1 MARKILVADDS
12 PAIQKR
18 AAGLLAGEGIEVVT
32 VANGI
37 AAIKKLSTVNPHIV
51 LADVSMPGKDGYEV
65 CDYIKKSPEYG
76 KTVVLLIVSDME
88 PYDEMRGRR
97 VRSDGIVKKPF
108 TGSALQ
114 DVIQTYLA
122 RIRIEPPPP
131 PEQPAEASVASESL
145 RVPEPE
151 EEIEEIQVEEK
162 LPEPDFSALKEP
174 LAIGDF
180 PTEQPPAAVE
190 VEPAGEASSPS
201 AVTEPSH
208 EEKVD
213 IGEVS
218 LGFPDAGSEPKLVE
232 SAEESTEPGD
242 AASSDLDKT
251 VLFMNPIEVADP
263 VLQDETIVMSSTETS
278 EGKSPELAV
287 SENPLEAPSPRGK
300 DASISA
306 TSLEKFSLEDAVE
319 GNIRLGP
326 TGPEAGESQ
335 PVEKAAAAEPAPG
348 PQKVDLETV
357 RSVVE
362 RTVLRMMPEITEE
375 VIERVTKALK
385 SELEKK

>member
-1 MARKILVADDS
+1 MARKILIADDS

-37 AAIKKLSTVNPHIV
+37 AAIKKLSIVNPHIV

-76 KTVVLLIVSDME
+76 KTVVLLVVSDME

-97 VRSDGIVKKPF
+97 VRADGIVKKPF
-108 TGSALQ
+108 TGSDLQ
-114 DVIQTYLA
+114 DVIQSYLA
-122 RIRIEPPPP
+122 RIRDEPP
-131 PEQPAEASVASESL
+131 PEQPAEASAAAESL
-145 RVPEPE
+145 PVPEPE

-180 PTEQPPAAVE
+180 PTELPPVAVE
-190 VEPAGEASSPS
+190 VEPAAEASSTP
-201 AVTEPSH
+201 AVTEPSD

-218 LGFPDAGSEPKLVE
+218 LGVPDAGSEPKLVE
-232 SAEESTEPGD
+232 STEEPTEPAQAPSLD
-242 AASSDLDKT
+242 PDKT
-251 VLFMNPIEVADP
+251 VLFMSPIEVADP
-263 VLQDETIVMSSTETS
+263 VMQDETIVLPPAETS
-278 EGKSPELAV
+278 EEKSPEPSF
-287 SENPLEAPSPRGK
+287 SEIPLKGPSPAGE
-300 DASISA
+300 DASVTA

-319 GNIRLGP
+319 GNVRLGP
-326 TGPEAGESQ
+326 VGPEAGESQ

-348 PQKVDLETV
+348 PQRVDLETV

>member
-1 MARKILVADDS
+1 
-12 PAIQKR
+12 
-18 AAGLLAGEGIEVVT
+18 
-32 VANGI
+32 
-37 AAIKKLSTVNPHIV
+37 
-51 LADVSMPGKDGYEV
+51 
-65 CDYIKKSPEYG
+65 
-76 KTVVLLIVSDME
+76 
-88 PYDEMRGRR
+88 MRGRR

-108 TGSALQ
+108 TGSDLQ

-263 VLQDETIVMSSTETS
+263 VLQDETIVMPSTETS
-278 EGKSPELAV
+278 EGKSPEPAV
-287 SENPLEAPSPRGK
+287 SENPWRLRPREARTHPFRPPAWRSFPSRMRSRAIFGWGRRGPRPVSPSPLKKPRQP
-300 DASISA
+300 SRRR
-306 TSLEKFSLEDAVE
+306 TS
-319 GNIRLGP
+319 
-326 TGPEAGESQ
+326 
-335 PVEKAAAAEPAPG
+335 
-348 PQKVDLETV
+348 
-357 RSVVE
+357 
-362 RTVLRMMPEITEE
+362 
-375 VIERVTKALK
+375 K
-385 SELEKK
+385 S

>member
-18 AAGLLAGEGIEVVT
+18 AAGLLAAEGIEVVT

-88 PYDEMRGRR
+88 PYDEMRGSR

-108 TGSALQ
+108 TGSDLQ

-122 RIRIEPPPP
+122 RIRIEPPP
-131 PEQPAEASVASESL
+131 EQPAEASVAPESL
-145 RVPEPE
+145 PVPKPE

-218 LGFPDAGSEPKLVE
+218 LDVPDAGSEPKLVA
-232 SAEESTEPGD
+232 SAEESTELGD

-263 VLQDETIVMSSTETS
+263 VLQDETIVMPSTETS
-278 EGKSPELAV
+278 EEKSPEPAV
-287 SENPLEAPSPRGK
+287 SENPLEAPSPRGE

-326 TGPEAGESQ
+326 MGPDAGESQ

-348 PQKVDLETV
+348 PPKVDLETV

-362 RTVLRMMPEITEE
+362 RTVLRMVPEITEE
-375 VIERVTKALK
+375 VIECVTKALK

>member
-1 MARKILVADDS
+1 MVRKILLADDS

-18 AAGLLAGEGIEVVT
+18 AVGLLAGEGIEVVT

-76 KTVVLLIVSDME
+76 KTVVLLVISDME

-108 TGSALQ
+108 TGSDLQ
-114 DVIQTYLA
+114 DVIQAYLA
-122 RIRIEPPPP
+122 KIGIEPP
-131 PEQPAEASVASESL
+131 PEQPAEARVAADSL
-145 RVPEPE
+145 PVPEPE

-162 LPEPDFSALKEP
+162 PPEPDFSALSEP

-180 PTEQPPAAVE
+180 PTELPP
-190 VEPAGEASSPS
+190 
-201 AVTEPSH
+201 AVTEPSDA
-208 EEKVD
+208 EKMD

-218 LGFPDAGSEPKLVE
+218 PDVPDAGSEPKLVE
-232 SAEESTEPGD
+232 SAEEPTEPAD
-242 AASSDLDKT
+242 APSSDADRT

-263 VLQDETIVMSSTETS
+263 VMQDETMVMPSAEIS
-278 EGKSPELAV
+278 EEKSPEPAV
-287 SENPLEAPSPRGK
+287 SEIPLEAPSPEGE

-319 GNIRLGP
+319 GNVRLGP
-326 TGPEAGESQ
+326 VGPEAGESQ
-335 PVEKAAAAEPAPG
+335 PVEKAPTAEPVPG
-348 PQKVDLETV
+348 PQSIDLETV

-375 VIERVTKALK
+375 VVERVTEALK

>member
-108 TGSALQ
+108 TGSDLQ

-122 RIRIEPPPP
+122 RIRIEPPP
-131 PEQPAEASVASESL
+131 EQPAEAPVAPESL
-145 RVPEPE
+145 PVPEPE

-162 LPEPDFSALKEP
+162 LPEPNFSALKEP

-190 VEPAGEASSPS
+190 GEPAGEASSPS

-218 LGFPDAGSEPKLVE
+218 LDVPDAGSEPKLVE

-242 AASSDLDKT
+242 AASSDLNKA
-251 VLFMNPIEVADP
+251 VLFMDPIEVADP
-263 VLQDETIVMSSTETS
+263 VLQDETIVMPSTETS
-278 EGKSPELAV
+278 EEKSPEPAV
-287 SENPLEAPSPRGK
+287 SEDPLEAPSPRGEE
-300 DASISA
+300 ASISA

-326 TGPEAGESQ
+326 MGPEAGESQ